1 MRFEASG
8 LNITRLPLN
17 AGPSDP
23 HIPVITSS
31 NLPTAK
37 RLIVYIGES
46 MQGHGIFAYRVI
58 GQESIA
64 SGSALDFVH
73 AIQSREDST
82 DTAIVIANLGELVW
96 YRRGQRAMT
105 IASWNALPRKTGVGN
120 PMRIDPVKNHVPGH
134 ANTKEHVTSV
144 FEEVLG
150 KLARQD
156 VVIDLI
162 GVGEGA
168 EEAVGY
174 LDRHWKDWASRVRAI
189 CVGVGFVWRVGDDIR
204 DEKFMEFWG
213 RVSFL
218 LVLLSTMHANGSYS

>member
-1 MRFEASG
+1 MRFKTCG
-8 LNITRLPLN
+8 LNTTRLPLN
-17 AGPSDP
+17 AGPLDP
-23 HIPVITSS
+23 HVPILTSS

-37 RLIVYIGES
+37 RLIVYFGES
-46 MQGHGIFAYRVI
+46 MQNLGTFAHRVI

-64 SGSALDFVH
+64 SGSALNFIH

-120 PMRIDPVKNHVPGH
+120 AMRIDPVKNHVPGH
-134 ANTKEHVTSV
+134 RNIEEHVASV

-156 VVIDLI
+156 VVVDLI

-168 EEAVGY
+168 EEGVKY

-189 CVGVGFVWRVGDDIR
+189 CVGVGFVWRVGDDVR
-204 DEKFMEFWG
+204 DKKFMEFWG

-218 LVLLSTMHANGSYS
+218 LVLLSTMHANDSHS